1 MMQKLLL
8 FLTSLSVIMASCQNE
23 AAHEERLARTHCG
36 SCHQFPEPA
45 LLDKKTWTQK
55 VLPEM
60 AFRMGVDFSSL
71 ISVSEEEYP
80 FVIQTLPKSP
90 MVSAAEWEAI
100 VRYFEREAPDTIVV
114 AAPTRT
120 AALHQF
126 NAEAITLP
134 GTNHFPLFSL
144 LQADT
149 LNKRIYTSNRSNWL
163 HQWNYSFQAIDSI
176 QLNSPVSSISFA
188 SEIVLASMGVMDP
201 ND

>member
-1 MMQKLLL
+1 MQKLLL

-100 VRYFEREAPDTIVV
+100 VRYFEREAPDTIV
-114 AAPTRT
+114 
-120 AALHQF
+120 
-126 NAEAITLP
+126 
-134 GTNHFPLFSL
+134 
-144 LQADT
+144 
-149 LNKRIYTSNRSNWL
+149 LNGRHL
-163 HQWNYSFQAIDSI
+163 I
-176 QLNSPVSSISFA
+176 QLWLRPQPVLLRCISLMQKLLPYPALIISLCFRCYK
-188 SEIVLASMGVMDP
+188 P
-201 ND
+201 TP